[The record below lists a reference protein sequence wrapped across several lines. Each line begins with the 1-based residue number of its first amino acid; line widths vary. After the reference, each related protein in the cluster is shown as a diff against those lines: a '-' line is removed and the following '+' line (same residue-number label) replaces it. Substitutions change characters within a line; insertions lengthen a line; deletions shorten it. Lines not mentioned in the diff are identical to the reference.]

1 MASFES
7 AKSITMIAG
16 SDFTGDIYKLV
27 EVTTVA
33 NTVDIVDGLTDT
45 VVGVIG
51 EEVLSGRDVPIIL
64 LQGRVKVRAGA
75 AITIGQV
82 LIPATDGEVTGAT
95 QATLG
100 DGVMG
105 VGVALQTA
113 DAAGDIIEMLAMSIF
128 RSNDA
133 A

>member
-7 AKSITMIAG
+7 AKSITLIAG
-16 SDFTGDIYKLV
+16 SDFTGDLYKVV
-27 EVTTVA
+27 EITA
-33 NTVDIVDGLTDT
+33 DNTCDIVGALTDT
-45 VVGVIG
+45 VVGIVG
-51 EEVLSGRDVPIIL
+51 EEVLSGGNVPIVL

-75 AITIGQV
+75 AITVGQV
-82 LIPATDGEVTGAT
+82 VIPATDGEVTGAT

-105 VGVALQTA
+105 LGVALQAA
-113 DAAGDIIEMLAMSIF
+113 DNAGDIIEILAQPIF